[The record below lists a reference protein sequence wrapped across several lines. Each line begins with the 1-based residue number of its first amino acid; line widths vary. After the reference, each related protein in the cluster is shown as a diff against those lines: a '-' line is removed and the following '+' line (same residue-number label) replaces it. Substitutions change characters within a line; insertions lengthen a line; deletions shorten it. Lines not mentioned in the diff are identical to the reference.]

1 MHKKFK
7 KLQKSAELKI
17 QLKMK
22 IAQKWQKNWKRFRN
36 RQIWK
41 SHQNWQIANEG
52 KNSAEKIRESKTN
65 THCVNIWQFDEQF
78 CVINKS
84 LLIRFAYYDTKLHY

>member
-1 MHKKFK
+1 MDKK
-7 KLQKSAELKI
+7 LKI
-17 QLKMK
+17 QLNL
-22 IAQKWQKNWKRFRN
+22 KNWKIEKLQRKEKNRFMEA
-36 RQIWK
+36 
-41 SHQNWQIANEG
+41 QNDAR
-52 KNSAEKIRESKTN
+52 AEKIRESKTN

>member
-1 MHKKFK
+1 MDKK
-7 KLQKSAELKI
+7 LKI
-17 QLKMK
+17 QLNL
-22 IAQKWQKNWKRFRN
+22 KNWKTA
-36 RQIWK
+36 K
-41 SHQNWQIANEG
+41 EG
-52 KNSAEKIRESKTN
+52 KNRFMEAQNDARAEKNRESKTN